1 MKNKKKQFNQ
11 NGFIINEFKD
21 KKILLDIRKTIKKHF
36 TQNDKFYCM
45 MDIKKFH
52 AIAYKCQKEINSL
65 NIQERFHLSEK
76 NLIKNLIGNDTPMYE
91 SIIFLRVVRPIK
103 KVQGLENPGFH
114 RETFYSDHEYIK
126 YAVNIWFPVINA
138 GKKSTIM
145 YIPKSHKI
153 NDKLIK
159 RKRVKLKNNP
169 IKKFSNGH
177 KLGFF
182 YSPKK
187 IISGLNLDNQK
198 K

>member
-76 NLIKNLIGNDTPMYE
+76 NKLSVKTSSSNFNLLCIPPENFPSFFMMAYSNFCF
-91 SIIFLRVVRPIK
+91 SI
-103 KVQGLENPGFH
+103 
-114 RETFYSDHEYIK
+114 
-126 YAVNIWFPVINA
+126 
-138 GKKSTIM
+138 
-145 YIPKSHKI
+145 
-153 NDKLIK
+153 
-159 RKRVKLKNNP
+159 
-169 IKKFSNGH
+169 
-177 KLGFF
+177 
-182 YSPKK
+182 
-187 IISGLNLDNQK
+187 LDLPPE
-198 K
+198 